1 MSKFPT
7 RTAVLGFALALGA
20 AAPGFAQTASS
31 ILVVNVGRVFE
42 ESAAGKA
49 AIAQLRPQ
57 VDQLQQRQRTYQEQF
72 QREEQGIQQAAAQ
85 NQPGKAPV
93 TPIATLQ
100 QRARDL
106 QQREQ
111 TANTELQS
119 RQQALQ
125 ASDNSVRRQI
135 LEGMT
140 PIVTALLKE
149 RNAAVAIPSNVALG
163 SVPAVDVTSDV
174 ISRLDRALPRV
185 STTPPAA
192 PAARR

>member
-1 MSKFPT
+1 MSKISI
-7 RTAVLGFALALGA
+7 RTAALGLALAGGA
-20 AAPGFAQTASS
+20 VAPVYAQTASS
-31 ILVVNVGRVFE
+31 VLVVNVSRVFE

-57 VDQLQQRQRTYQEQF
+57 VDQLQQRQRSYQQQF
-72 QREEQGIQQAAAQ
+72 QREEQAIQQAAAA

-111 TANTELQS
+111 TANSELQS

-140 PIVTALLKE
+140 PIVNALLKE
-149 RNAAVAIPSNVALG
+149 RNASVAIPTSVALG
-163 SVPAVDVTSDV
+163 NVAGIDVTADV
-174 ISRLDRALPRV
+174 VSRLDRALPRV

-192 PAARR
+192 PVAR

>member
-1 MSKFPT
+1 MSKISI
-7 RTAVLGFALALGA
+7 RTAALGLALAVGVA
-20 AAPGFAQTASS
+20 VPVFAQTAGGV
-31 ILVVNVGRVFE
+31 LVVNVGRVFE

-57 VDQLQQRQRTYQEQF
+57 VDQLTQRQRSYQEQF
-72 QREEQGIQQAAAQ
+72 QREERAIQQSAAQ
-85 NQPGKAPV
+85 NQPGKAPA

-111 TANTELQS
+111 TANTELQG

-140 PIVTALLKE
+140 PIVNALLKE
-149 RNAAVAIPSNVALG
+149 HNASVAIPTSVALG
-163 SVPAVDVTSDV
+163 NVAGVDVTTDV

-192 PAARR
+192 PAAR